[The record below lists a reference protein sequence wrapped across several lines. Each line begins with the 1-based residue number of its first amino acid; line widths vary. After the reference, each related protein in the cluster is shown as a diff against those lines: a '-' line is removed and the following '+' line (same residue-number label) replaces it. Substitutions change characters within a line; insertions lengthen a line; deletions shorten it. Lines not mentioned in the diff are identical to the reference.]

1 MSLIMDWWNYF
12 LAGLAV
18 VAALASAYIG
28 GKKIGTTQTQA
39 KADVKAAE
47 VKSAQVAALA
57 EKQKQNTQ
65 AVKDVQANNS
75 SLSDSDARSK
85 LRQSPFNRQ

>member
-1 MSLIMDWWNYF
+1 M
-12 LAGLAV
+12 
-18 VAALASAYIG
+18 
-28 GKKIGTTQTQA
+28 
-39 KADVKAAE
+39 KAAE